1 MDINKL
7 YDKINKKWIG
17 FLYGLSICM
26 ILISFGIIISINF
39 TIIQVIIALWI
50 LIFNYLFYLPITII
64 REVYRNRDKLN

>member
-26 ILISFGIIISINF
+26 ILICFGIVISVNF
-39 TIIQVIIALWI
+39 TIIQIITALWI
-50 LIFNYLFYLPITII
+50 LIFNYLFYLPISII
-64 REVYRNRDKLN
+64 RHSKKKME